1 MLGQEVATLVQGIT
15 NAGTHRAEWNATG
28 HDGAVVPSGVYVY
41 RIQARSL
48 VTGKQFSDVKKM
60 LLMK

>member
-1 MLGQEVATLVQGIT
+1 MQGIT
-15 NAGTHRAEWNATG
+15 SAGTHYAEWNATG
-28 HDGAVVPSGVYVY
+28 HDGTVVPSGVYVY